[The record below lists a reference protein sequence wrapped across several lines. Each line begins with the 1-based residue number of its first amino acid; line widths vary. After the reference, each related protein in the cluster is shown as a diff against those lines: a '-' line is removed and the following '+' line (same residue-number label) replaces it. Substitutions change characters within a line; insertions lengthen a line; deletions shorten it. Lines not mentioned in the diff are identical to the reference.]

1 MPKIPKDPQEIFQE
15 FTQDYQKL
23 YGEDLISIILY
34 GSAAKGEYVYKK
46 SDINFLIILSEK
58 GIENLRKSLDLVP
71 KWKKR
76 NVATPL
82 FLTKSYIE
90 TSLDSFPIEFLDMKE
105 HHQLIYGEDVLKDI
119 DINLKYLRLQCER
132 EVKSKLLHLR
142 QAYLNTHGKRKHMET
157 LISRSIIT
165 FASIFRA
172 LLKLKGKEIPARKRE
187 VILSTSEEFGLDKE
201 TFEKLLKIRE
211 NRLKL
216 SPQELSSLI
225 KDYIEQIR
233 ELSQRVDQM

>member
-1 MPKIPKDPQEIFQE
+1 MSKIPKDPREIFQE

-34 GSAAKGEYVYKK
+34 GSAAKGEYVHKK

-58 GIENLRKSLDLVP
+58 GIENLGKSLDLIP

-82 FLTKSYIE
+82 FLTKSYIQ

-105 HHQLIYGEDVLKDI
+105 HHQLVYGEDVLKDI
-119 DINLKYLRLQCER
+119 DINLQYLRLQCER

-187 VILSTSEEFGLDKE
+187 VILSTSEGFGLDKE

-211 NRLKL
+211 GRLKL
-216 SPQELSSLI
+216 SSQELSSLME
-225 KDYIEQIR
+225 DYIEQIR
-233 ELSQRVDQM
+233 QLSQKVDQL